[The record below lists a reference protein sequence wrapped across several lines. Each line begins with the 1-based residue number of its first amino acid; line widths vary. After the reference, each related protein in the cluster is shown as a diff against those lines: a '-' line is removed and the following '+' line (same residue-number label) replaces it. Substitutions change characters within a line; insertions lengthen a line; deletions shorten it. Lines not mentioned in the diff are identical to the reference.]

1 MIKSMTGFGR
11 AEGTV
16 NDNTYIVEIRTL
28 NGKQLDVNLK
38 LPALVKPY
46 EFDIRTMLQESLI
59 RGYVE
64 CFISVRQNGSIKPV
78 VINTGLIKSYF
89 AQMKE
94 VAAELDTDTNG
105 VLAAILRLPE
115 VVSPS
120 NEVADD
126 EEWNGLKQVIAEA
139 LKATNDHRED
149 EGKALQEELETR
161 VLNIQKLETEVA
173 RLEPLRRERIREE
186 LQKHIEENSG
196 KESLDPNRLEQEM
209 IYYIEKI
216 DIREEQVR
224 LRNHCKYFLEILKN
238 EEISNGKKLAFLL
251 QEMGREINTTGSKA
265 YDADIQKYVVLMKDE
280 LEKAKEQ
287 TFNVL

>member
-16 NDNTYIVEIRTL
+16 KDNTYIVEIRTL

-196 KESLDPNRLEQEM
+196 KESLDPNRLEQEI

>member
-196 KESLDPNRLEQEM
+196 KESLDPNRLEQEI

>member
-1 MIKSMTGFGR
+1 MTGFGR

-196 KESLDPNRLEQEM
+196 KESLDPNRLEQEI

>member
-16 NDNTYIVEIRTL
+16 KDNTYIVEIRTL

-149 EGKALQEELETR
+149 EGKALQKELETR

-196 KESLDPNRLEQEM
+196 KESLDPNRLEQEI

-224 LRNHCKYFLEILKN
+224 LRNHCKYFFEILKN